1 MDLASILIS
10 REYGVP
16 TTLSVCIDY
25 PLKDYILDKLEKD
38 Y

>member
-1 MDLASILIS
+1 MDLASVLIL
-10 REYGVP
+10 REYEAQ

-25 PLKDYILDKLEKD
+25 PLKDYILDKLERD